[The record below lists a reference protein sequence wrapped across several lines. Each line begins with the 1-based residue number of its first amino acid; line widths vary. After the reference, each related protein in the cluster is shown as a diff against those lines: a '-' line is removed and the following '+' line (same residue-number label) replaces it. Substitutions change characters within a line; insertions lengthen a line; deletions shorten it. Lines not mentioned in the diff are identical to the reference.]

1 MDGGEMV
8 DAVPFPPN
16 FCAWMQP
23 FVAANYK
30 PEPKRK
36 VRRNELYERDDQ
48 HRDASERK
56 VSDAPTKA

>member
-1 MDGGEMV
+1 
-8 DAVPFPPN
+8 
-16 FCAWMQP
+16 MQP

-48 HRDASERK
+48 HRDDKHHDDAGERK
-56 VSDAPTKA
+56 LSKPRSKAA

>member
-8 DAVPFPPN
+8 DALPLFPELL
-16 FCAWMQP
+16 AWMQP
-23 FVAANYK
+23 YVAANYK

-48 HRDASERK
+48 HRNTSERK